1 MLHKKKRS
9 EASLSDDYKTPRDLY
24 LHLCIEYNVE
34 PKLDVCATS
43 RNRQCNRHIGEFA
56 DALSEDCD
64 WTWDAW
70 CNPPHSKTGAFV
82 KKAYEQ
88 WRKHNI
94 NIIMIIPANSVSSN
108 YWHEFI
114 EGNAEYHP
122 IRGRIKFLVP
132 NDVGVYITS
141 DFMSRNAYMC
151 VIFRQI

>member
-1 MLHKKKRS
+1 MLHTKKRS

-24 LHLCIEYNVE
+24 LHLCTEYNVE

-43 RNRQCNRHIGEFA
+43 RNRQCVRYIGELA
-56 DALSEDCD
+56 DALAEDYD
-64 WTWDAW
+64 WTSDSW

-94 NIIMIIPANSVSSN
+94 NIIMIIPANSISSN

-122 IRGRIKFLVP
+122 IHGRIQFLVP

-151 VIFRQI
+151 VIFRQT

>member
-1 MLHKKKRS
+1 MLHTKKRS
-9 EASLSDDYKTPRDLY
+9 EASLSDEYQTPRDLF
-24 LHLCIEYNVE
+24 LQLCIKYDCD
-34 PKLDVCATS
+34 PILDVCADA
-43 RNRQCNRHIGEFA
+43 RNRQCVRYITSY
-56 DALSEDCD
+56 DDSLKKD
-64 WTWDAW
+64 WNWNSW

-88 WRKHNI
+88 WKKHNI
-94 NIIMIIPANSVSSN
+94 EVLMIIPANTVSSK
-108 YWHEFI
+108 YWHDFI

-132 NDVGVYITS
+132 NDDGAYEVS